1 MDIVI
6 REQEISLAQIGI
18 YASVSFLVVTA
29 VGAALYTT
37 CSRRYRLNWFEQNLL
52 ESASEK
58 AEDQQSREALV
69 TGAVAGYS
77 VQHESLPRSK
87 LQLNAGGN
95 LSPTSLNGEQTEQT
109 AFWVPASV
117 SASTTAAVQQ
127 QVLVG
132 GNNNN
137 NTEDSAPP
145 TPTSPTGSM
154 KSNTL
159 SFCSTNS
166 VPIARSDKHV
176 VLAMH
181 PSRPRVSSMNAKLDH
196 TKIDMTLYR
205 SHSQPKSL
213 PHATAVNESRG
224 NLHVSLSY
232 DPVGGLLSVRLLEA
246 QNLQPRQFSGTAD
259 PYAKIRLLPDKK
271 NFWQTRIH
279 KRTLNPVFDEHFN
292 FEVTAGVID
301 KRTLEILL
309 YDFDAYSRHVCIGG
323 TKLHLANLEL
333 SEPLKLWTPLSSASV
348 QDMKVDLGDIMVS
361 LAYLPSAERLMVVLI
376 KARNLRIVDDAR
388 NSSDPYVKVVLFG
401 PGGKKLKKRKTGVQR
416 NSVNPVY
423 NEALA
428 FDVGKE
434 TLKNCVLEF
443 TVVHDGLLG
452 SNEILGRALVGNS
465 AEVPHDER
473 IFFEEMFRAK
483 NATAQWVTLHEPP
496 NSNLAALAK
505 TATKH

>member
-6 REQEISLAQIGI
+6 REEDISLTQIGI
-18 YASVSFLVVTA
+18 YASVSFLVVSA

-58 AEDQQSREALV
+58 DEEQQSREALV
-69 TGAVAGYS
+69 AGAVGYN
-77 VQHESLPRSK
+77 VDNVNECVARSK
-87 LQLNAGGN
+87 LVSNNAGN
-95 LSPTSLNGEQTEQT
+95 LSPTSLKSEDADP
-109 AFWVPASV
+109 AFWVPASTV
-117 SASTTAAVQQ
+117 TNTAAAVQQ
-127 QVLVG
+127 QVS
-132 GNNNN
+132 
-137 NTEDSAPP
+137 NTTEESAPP
-145 TPTSPTGSM
+145 TPTSPTGSL

-159 SFCSTNS
+159 SYCSTTS
-166 VPIARSDKHV
+166 AVPIARSDKHV

-181 PSRPRVSSMNAKLDH
+181 PGRPRVSSMNAKLDH

-205 SHSQPKSL
+205 SQHSQPKSSS
-213 PHATAVNESRG
+213 PSAVVNEVRG
-224 NLHVSLSY
+224 NLHVTLSY
-232 DPVGGLLSVRLLEA
+232 DPAAGLLNVRLLEA

-279 KRTLNPVFDEHFN
+279 KKTLSPVFDEHFV

-323 TKLHLANLEL
+323 TKLHLAHLDL
-333 SEPLKLWTPLSSASV
+333 SEQLKLWTPLTSASA

-388 NSSDPYVKVVLFG
+388 NSSDPYVKVSLLG

-416 NSVNPVY
+416 NTVNPVY

-434 TLKNCVLEF
+434 TLKNCLLEF
-443 TVVHDGLLG
+443 TVVHDSLLG
-452 SNEILGRALVGNS
+452 SSEILGRALIGNS
-465 AEVPHDER
+465 PDVLHEEK

-483 NATAQWVTLHEPP
+483 NATAQWVPLQEPG
-496 NSNLAALAK
+496 NNLGATAK
-505 TATKH
+505 TTTNKN

>member
-6 REQEISLAQIGI
+6 REEDISLAQIGV
-18 YASVSFLVVTA
+18 YASVSFLVVSA

-37 CSRRYRLNWFEQNLL
+37 CSKRYRLNWFEQNLL

-58 AEDQQSREALV
+58 DEDQQSRQALV
-69 TGAVAGYS
+69 SGAVGYN
-77 VQHESLPRSK
+77 VDNINECARGNK
-87 LQLNAGGN
+87 TNGGN
-95 LSPTSLNGEQTEQT
+95 LSPTSIKSEDNDP

-117 SASTTAAVQQ
+117 ATTAANAVAQD
-127 QVLVG
+127 
-132 GNNNN
+132 
-137 NTEDSAPP
+137 ESAPP
-145 TPTSPTGSM
+145 TPTSPTGSL

-159 SFCSTNS
+159 SYCSTTS

-181 PSRPRVSSMNAKLDH
+181 PGRPRVSSMNAKLDH

-205 SHSQPKSL
+205 SHSQPKAMSPL
-213 PHATAVNESRG
+213 PANETQG
-224 NLHVSLSY
+224 NLHVGIGY
-232 DPVGGLLSVRLLEA
+232 DPIGGLLNVRLLEA

-279 KRTLNPVFDEHFN
+279 KKTLNPVFDENFI
-292 FEVTAGVID
+292 FEVSAGVLD
-301 KRTLEILL
+301 KRSIEILL

-323 TKLHLANLEL
+323 TKLHLANLDL
-333 SEPLKLWTPLSSASV
+333 SEQLKLWTPLTSASA

-376 KARNLRIVDDAR
+376 KARNLRIVDDSR
-388 NSSDPYVKVVLFG
+388 NSSDPYIKVSLLG
-401 PGGKKLKKRKTGVQR
+401 PGGKKMKKRKTGVQR
-416 NSVNPVY
+416 NTVNPVY

-428 FDVGKE
+428 FDVAKE

-452 SNEILGRALVGNS
+452 SSEILGRTLIGNS
-465 AEVPHDER
+465 PDVRCEEKM
-473 IFFEEMFRAK
+473 FFDEMFRAK
-483 NATAQWVTLHEPP
+483 NATAQWVPLQEPA
-496 NSNLAALAK
+496 NNLANTATAK
-505 TATKH
+505 TTTNKN

>member
-6 REQEISLAQIGI
+6 REEDISLTQIGI
-18 YASVSFLVVTA
+18 YASVSFLVVSA

-58 AEDQQSREALV
+58 DEEQQSREALV
-69 TGAVAGYS
+69 AGAVGYN
-77 VQHESLPRSK
+77 VDNVNECVARSK
-87 LQLNAGGN
+87 LVSNNAGN
-95 LSPTSLNGEQTEQT
+95 LSPTSLKSEDADP
-109 AFWVPASV
+109 AFWVPASTV
-117 SASTTAAVQQ
+117 TNTAAAVQQ
-127 QVLVG
+127 QVS
-132 GNNNN
+132 
-137 NTEDSAPP
+137 NTTEESAPP
-145 TPTSPTGSM
+145 TPTSPTGSL

-159 SFCSTNS
+159 SYCSTTS
-166 VPIARSDKHV
+166 AVPIARSDKHV

-181 PSRPRVSSMNAKLDH
+181 PGRPRVSSMNAKLDH

-205 SHSQPKSL
+205 SHSQPKSSS
-213 PHATAVNESRG
+213 PSAVVNEVRG
-224 NLHVSLSY
+224 NLHVTLSY
-232 DPVGGLLSVRLLEA
+232 DPAAGLLNVRLLEA

-279 KRTLNPVFDEHFN
+279 KKTLSPVFDEHFV

-323 TKLHLANLEL
+323 TKLHLAHLDL
-333 SEPLKLWTPLSSASV
+333 SEQLKLWTPLTSASA

-388 NSSDPYVKVVLFG
+388 NSSDPYVKVSLLG

-416 NSVNPVY
+416 NTVNPVY

-434 TLKNCVLEF
+434 TLKNCLLEF
-443 TVVHDGLLG
+443 TVVHDSLLG
-452 SNEILGRALVGNS
+452 SSEILGRALIGNS
-465 AEVPHDER
+465 PDVLHEEK

-483 NATAQWVTLHEPP
+483 NATAQWVPLQEPG
-496 NSNLAALAK
+496 NNLGATAK
-505 TATKH
+505 TTTNKN